1 MRLSAEMRENVG
13 RLNVVHD
20 VSEYVEK
27 WANRAEILERTVCD
41 QKEEITRMLED
52 LIGLRTASVRLR
64 EDCCGTL
71 SKKCLE
77 TARTVP
83 SLDS

>member
-1 MRLSAEMRENVG
+1 MRAVG
-13 RLNVVHD
+13 GYAAQETVDGWIR
-20 VSEYVEK
+20 
-27 WANRAEILERTVCD
+27 RAEVLERTVRD

-64 EDCCGTL
+64 EDCCDTL